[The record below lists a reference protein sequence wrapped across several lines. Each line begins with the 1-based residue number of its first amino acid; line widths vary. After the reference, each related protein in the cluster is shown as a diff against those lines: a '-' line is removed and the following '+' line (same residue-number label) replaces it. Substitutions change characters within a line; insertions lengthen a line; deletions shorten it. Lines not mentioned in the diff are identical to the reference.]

1 MRARLLPTVISLL
14 ALAACSTSPSSGALV
29 NQDASVTEDTTNGS
43 GANDAGGSGASD
55 SGEAGDTSDEDARI
69 EIDVQPD
76 AADDTTV
83 ADTDPGDTA
92 EDTAADTDPGDTGT
106 DTVADTT
113 TDDTTT
119 TDTGVTDTGTTE
131 PLTTPPTGAGPYTSN
146 QTDTSYTVTY
156 AAGDR
161 TMDVRLYLPS
171 DLSAGPF
178 PLVVL
183 SHGFQLNGEG
193 YNVLGDRLASHG
205 FVVVSPSY
213 GDNLFNALS
222 HTALAEI
229 VVATIDWASAQNAA
243 AGSALF
249 GHLDLDK
256 IGVTGHSRGGK
267 QSIYAAILD
276 PRIKAVFGI
285 DPVDSGPPVGG
296 SDPVAFPSITPER
309 MGGLTVPFA
318 AVGAGHGGETT
329 LFGLGPACAPTADNY
344 HAYFE
349 AAGAP
354 AFEYLVTDAGHL
366 DFVDSCGF
374 LCTTCAQGSDA
385 SIGRNFAAQT
395 AVAFF
400 KVFLAEDDRYRPW
413 VDGAPVAA
421 LAPAITFTQH

>member
-1 MRARLLPTVISLL
+1 MRNTLLPTLLSL
-14 ALAACSTSPSSGALV
+14 AVLAACSTSPSSGAFV
-29 NQDASVTEDTTNGS
+29 DQDALVVDDAADGS
-43 GANDAGGSGASD
+43 GVSDAGGSGAT
-55 SGEAGDTSDEDARI
+55 DTTEEDARI
-69 EIDVQPD
+69 EIDIQLDGDAD
-76 AADDTTV
+76 AAADSTADDAI
-83 ADTDPGDTA
+83 ADAT
-92 EDTAADTDPGDTGT
+92 DTAADTAADTATDTAADTATDTAADTTADTAADTGT
-106 DTVADTT
+106 VAI
-113 TDDTTT
+113 
-119 TDTGVTDTGTTE
+119 
-131 PLTTPPTGAGPYTSN
+131 PNPPTAPGPYTSD

-156 AAGDR
+156 AAGER
-161 TMDVRLYLPS
+161 TMDVRIYLPS
-171 DLSAGPF
+171 DLAAGPF

-222 HTALAEI
+222 HTALAQI
-229 VVATIDWASAQNAA
+229 VVATIDWAAA
-243 AGSALF
+243 ENGRSGSALF

-296 SDPVAFPSITPER
+296 NDPVAFPSITPER
-309 MGGLTVPFA
+309 MGELTVPFA
-318 AVGAGHGGETT
+318 AIGAGRGGETT
-329 LFGLGPACAPTADNY
+329 FFGLGPACAPAADNY
-344 HAYFE
+344 AAYFD

-366 DFVDSCGF
+366 DFVDDCGF
-374 LCTTCAQGSDA
+374 LCTTCGQGADA
-385 SIGRNFAAQT
+385 SVGRNFAAQT

-400 KVFLAEDDRYRPW
+400 KVFLAADESYRPW
-413 VDGAPVAA
+413 VDGAPIAA
-421 LAPAITFTQH
+421 LAPAITIRQR

>member
-1 MRARLLPTVISLL
+1 
-14 ALAACSTSPSSGALV
+14 
-29 NQDASVTEDTTNGS
+29 
-43 GANDAGGSGASD
+43 
-55 SGEAGDTSDEDARI
+55 
-69 EIDVQPD
+69 
-76 AADDTTV
+76 
-83 ADTDPGDTA
+83 
-92 EDTAADTDPGDTGT
+92 
-106 DTVADTT
+106 
-113 TDDTTT
+113 
-119 TDTGVTDTGTTE
+119 
-131 PLTTPPTGAGPYTSN
+131 
-146 QTDTSYTVTY
+146 
-156 AAGDR
+156 
-161 TMDVRLYLPS
+161 MDVRLYLPS

-222 HTALAEI
+222 HTALAQI
-229 VVATIDWASAQNAA
+229 VVATIDWASAQNTT

-249 GHLDLDK
+249 GHLDLDR

-296 SDPVAFPSITPER
+296 NDPVAFPSIAPER
-309 MGGLTVPFA
+309 MGELTVPFA
-318 AVGAGHGGETT
+318 AIGAGHGAETT
-329 LFGLGPACAPTADNY
+329 LFGLGPACAPAADNY
-344 HAYFE
+344 AAYFD

-374 LCTTCAQGSDA
+374 LCTTCGQGSDA
-385 SIGRNFAAQT
+385 SVGRNFAAQT

-400 KVFLAEDDRYRPW
+400 KVFLAEDERYRPW
-413 VDGAPVAA
+413 VDGAPITA
-421 LAPAITFTQH
+421 LAPAITFRQH

>member
-1 MRARLLPTVISLL
+1 MRAGLLPTFVSLL

-29 NQDASVTEDTTNGS
+29 DQDATVTADTATGS
-43 GANDAGGSGASD
+43 GTGDAGGSGASD
-55 SGEAGDTSDEDARI
+55 SGEATDTSDEDARI
-69 EIDVQPD
+69 EIDIQPD
-76 AADDTTV
+76 SADDGTAT
-83 ADTDPGDTA
+83 DTDPGDTTPDSA
-92 EDTAADTDPGDTGT
+92 ADTAVEDTAP
-106 DTVADTT
+106 
-113 TDDTTT
+113 DTTT
-119 TDTGVTDTGTTE
+119 TDTGVTTDTGTTD
-131 PLTTPPTGAGPYTSN
+131 PLTTPPTAPGPYTSN
-146 QTDTSYTVTY
+146 QTDASYTVTY
-156 AAGDR
+156 SAGDR

-178 PLVVL
+178 PLIIL

-213 GDNLFNALS
+213 GDSLFSALS

-229 VVATIDWASAQNAA
+229 VVATIDWASAQNATS
-243 AGSALF
+243 GSPLF
-249 GHLDLDK
+249 GHLDLDR

-296 SDPVAFPSITPER
+296 SDPVAFPSLTPER
-309 MGGLTVPFA
+309 MGSLTVPFA

-349 AAGAP
+349 ASGSP
-354 AFEYLVTDAGHL
+354 AFEYLVVDAGHL

-374 LCTTCAQGSDA
+374 LCTTCAQGGDA
-385 SIGRNFAAQT
+385 TIGRNFAAQT

-400 KVFLAEDDRYRPW
+400 KVFLSEDERYRPW
-413 VDGAPVAA
+413 VDGAPIAA

>member
-1 MRARLLPTVISLL
+1 MRAALLPSLL
-14 ALAACSTSPSSGALV
+14 SLLTLAACSTSPSSGAFI
-29 NQDASVTEDTTNGS
+29 NQDASAGEDTANGS
-43 GANDAGGSGASD
+43 GIADTSGSGAAD
-55 SGEAGDTSDEDARI
+55 TGEEDVRI
-69 EIDVQPD
+69 EIDIREDTSADASDD
-76 AADDTTV
+76 AAADALEDAA
-83 ADTDPGDTA
+83 ADTAADVVD
-92 EDTAADTDPGDTGT
+92 DTAADT
-106 DTVADTT
+106 
-113 TDDTTT
+113 T
-119 TDTGVTDTGTTE
+119 TDTGADTGTVDT
-131 PLTTPPTGAGPYTSN
+131 LTTPPTGAGPYTSN
-146 QTDTSYTVTY
+146 QTDSSYTVTY

-171 DLSAGPF
+171 DLAAGPF

-213 GDNLFNALS
+213 GDSLLNALS
-222 HTALAEI
+222 HTALAQL
-229 VVATIDWASAQNAA
+229 VVATIDWASAQNTT
-243 AGSALF
+243 AGSPLF

-285 DPVDSGPPVGG
+285 DPVDSGPPFGG
-296 SDPVAFPSITPER
+296 NDPAAYPSLTPER
-309 MGGLTVPFA
+309 MGELTVPFA

-329 LFGLGPACAPTADNY
+329 FFGLSPACAPTADNY
-344 HAYFE
+344 QAYFD
-349 AAGAP
+349 AAGSP

-374 LCTTCAQGSDA
+374 LCNTCAQGTDA
-385 SIGRNFAAQT
+385 SVGRNFAAQT

-400 KVFLAEDDRYRPW
+400 KVFLSGDDRYRPW
-413 VDGAPVAA
+413 VDGAEIAA
-421 LAPAITFTQH
+421 LAPAITLSQH